1 MTRRWDNLFCSRTSP
16 CMLGPITIFMTI
28 LDTII
33 SLSLFVAMMDGQL
46 DISEIKVIK
55 IIHIIRYLGA
65 FIQVIMFG
73 IMCVQSIFI
82 YNVDNSIPGYKCPR
96 NLLEVSLVLSVSVV
110 GGAIFGM
117 AE

>member
-1 MTRRWDNLFCSRTSP
+1 
-16 CMLGPITIFMTI
+16 
-28 LDTII
+28 
-33 SLSLFVAMMDGQL
+33 
-46 DISEIKVIK
+46 
-55 IIHIIRYLGA
+55 
-65 FIQVIMFG
+65 MFG

-117 AE
+117 AELIYLTN